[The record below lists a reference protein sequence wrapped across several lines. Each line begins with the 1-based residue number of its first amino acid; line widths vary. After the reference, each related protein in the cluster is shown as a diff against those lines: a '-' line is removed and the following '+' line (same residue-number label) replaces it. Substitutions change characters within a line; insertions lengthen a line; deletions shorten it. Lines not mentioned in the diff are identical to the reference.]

1 MCRSLI
7 AITPLQIRCDAH
19 GIHPLWCAAAL
30 ADFLN
35 NAGVENKKTSLSFRE
50 VMRRDDQAHDEHA
63 HLSNMSV
70 RRN

>member
-1 MCRSLI
+1 
-7 AITPLQIRCDAH
+7 
-19 GIHPLWCAAAL
+19 LWCAAAL
-30 ADFLN
+30 AVFLKI
-35 NAGVENKKTSLSFRE
+35 AGVENKKTSLSFRE